1 MKKVLLVLLGCILA
15 TSILMAQEAK
25 PTTETT
31 KVTKEYVKKA
41 IKTESGYDAECW
53 VVIGIWLDLKAN
65 SGSITLDGYKDF
77 ATKEAG
83 GQCMGRK
90 TVEIKDL
97 TTMESYPAVRGNVL
111 TLLSTNPQFSGAS
124 IEAVEVEIKK
134 ETTEEPPTE
143 EIKE

>member
-1 MKKVLLVLLGCILA
+1 MKKVFMIVAISAILSVA
-15 TSILMAQEAK
+15 FAMDEIAK
-25 PTTETT
+25 TE
-31 KVTKEYVKKA
+31 KKEYVKKA

-53 VVIGIWLDLKAN
+53 VVVGIWLDLKAN

-90 TVEIKDL
+90 NVEIKDL

-111 TLLSTNPQFSGAS
+111 SLLSANPQFKGAS

-134 ETTEEPPTE
+134 EVIEEKPIIE
-143 EIKE
+143 EKAE

>member
-1 MKKVLLVLLGCILA
+1 MKKIILA
-15 TSILMAQEAK
+15 VFGLAMVSVILISADTQ
-25 PTTETT
+25 PRETT
-31 KVTKEYVKKA
+31 TVTKEYVKKA

-65 SGSITLDGYKDF
+65 VGSITLDGYKDF

-97 TTMESYPAVRGNVL
+97 TTMASYPAVRANVL
-111 TLLSTNPQFSGAS
+111 SLLASQFPGAT
-124 IEAVEVEIKK
+124 IETVEVEVEVPK
-134 ETTEEPPTE
+134 EEVQNEE
-143 EIKE
+143 